1 MTEPQASETSAAA
14 MPYTKPLPEP
24 TDVSRPFWDA
34 AKEHRLV
41 IQRSRKTGKFVFY
54 PRAVSPFGRGDELEW
69 VEVSG
74 RGRVYSYTIARRP
87 TGPQWA
93 GDVPYVIAIVELD
106 EGVHLTANIVDC
118 DPESVRV
125 DMPVEVT
132 FHDVTPEVTLPQFRP
147 ASAPTDTDE
156 PVAAANSGL

>member
-1 MTEPQASETSAAA
+1 
-14 MPYTKPLPEP
+14 
-24 TDVSRPFWDA
+24 
-34 AKEHRLV
+34 
-41 IQRSRKTGKFVFY
+41 
-54 PRAVSPFGRGDELEW
+54 
-69 VEVSG
+69 
-74 RGRVYSYTIARRP
+74 VYSYTVARRP

-93 GDVPYVIAIVELD
+93 ADVPYVIAIIELE
-106 EGVHLTANIVDC
+106 EGVHLTANIVEC

-125 DMPVEVT
+125 EMPVEVT